1 MKLSK
6 FLLLGL
12 LGICVPLT
20 GCSDDEKEPA
30 NDPASEE
37 VPHHPTSNFD
47 RCPLLAHIDN
57 PKLGIKEIT
66 EEEYRD
72 GELVKD
78 SKKVYLY
85 DKEQRLVKIT
95 GMSDG
100 RNYKEECEYDAKG
113 RPVKYIVTNDAG
125 DMETHTFI
133 YDEYG
138 FLVRLKES
146 YSYGGDSEESEMVF
160 SYVGDTLFLAEIW
173 EKDTALSKVLYSEDL
188 YPLYFCAVSGTEFI
202 YEWKGGNLV
211 EEKSKWGWE
220 DDWHTRKWEY
230 DTNVSIGH
238 LTTYCQ
244 YMWFVENAGSMSKNN
259 SLGYSY
265 TYDDKGMVVTQ
276 QSEDSTYSYKYTYL
290 YY

>member
-12 LGICVPLT
+12 LGLCVPLT
-20 GCSDDEKEPA
+20 GCSDDEKDPA

-66 EEEYRD
+66 LERYED
-72 GELVKD
+72 GELAYKE
-78 SKKVYLY
+78 VYSY
-85 DKEQRLVKIT
+85 DKEQRLTKIT
-95 GMSDG
+95 GISEG
-100 RNYKEECEYDAKG
+100 SNYKEECEYDTKG
-113 RPVKYIVTNDAG
+113 RPVKYLVTNDAG

-146 YSYGGDSEESEMVF
+146 SVYGGDSEESEMVF
-160 SYVGDTLFLAEIW
+160 SYLGDTLFLAEIW
-173 EKDTALSKVLYSEDL
+173 ENDTALSKVLYSEDL
-188 YPLYFCAVSGTEFI
+188 YPLYFGAVSGTEFI
-202 YEWKGGNLV
+202 YEWKDGNLV
-211 EEKSKWGWE
+211 AEKHKWSWEEEWY
-220 DDWHTRKWEY
+220 TRKWEY
-230 DTNVSIGH
+230 DANVSIEH

-244 YMWFVENAGSMSKNN
+244 YMWFVENAGSMSTNN
-259 SLGYSY
+259 SLGHWSY
-265 TYDDKGMVVTQ
+265 TYDDKGMVTTRQHGV
-276 QSEDSTYSYKYTYL
+276 SKNVYTYI